1 MSNLLIGI
9 KRFFTNKNTVTI
21 IAVVACICIL
31 YMFYTRRIEKDT
43 NPVSVP
49 YAVTEIGPRTQITPE
64 MIAIRKVPGGV
75 VGNGDVLRLR
85 SQIEGKYVLYNHVIP
100 KGSVFYAS
108 SITDDWETAQET
120 LYENISDG
128 NTLVS
133 LPVTLEST
141 YGNSIF
147 PGNYIDLYFVG
158 VEDGKLLLGK
168 FIESIKVLGVIDSEG
183 NNVFEKTS
191 DKVNTPA
198 YLVFSVPEY
207 YYLLLQ
213 KASYLAGNIFPV
225 PRNATYSS
233 NPKETTISSAHIQKY
248 IEDQAINVSD
258 KDKVNGDGVTEF
270 DPNNLNSNTTNE
282 GGE

>member
-1 MSNLLIGI
+1 MSNLLVGI
-9 KRFFTNKNTVTI
+9 KRFFKNKNTVTI

-31 YMFYTRRIEKDT
+31 YMFYNRRIEKDT

-75 VGNGDVLRLR
+75 VGSGNV
-85 SQIEGKYVLYNHVIP
+85 SKFKNQIEGKYVKYNYVIP
-100 KGSVFYAS
+100 KGSVFYESAL
-108 SITDDWETAQET
+108 TDKWEEAKES
-120 LYENISDG
+120 LYENIKDG

-158 VEDGKLLLGK
+158 VENGKLLLGK
-168 FIESIKVLGVIDSEG
+168 FIESIKVLGVIDSDG
-183 NNVFEKTS
+183 KNVFEKTS

-198 YLVFSVPEY
+198 YLVFSVQEE

-213 KASYLAGNIFPV
+213 KASYLSGNIFPV

-233 NPKETTISSAHIQKY
+233 NPKETTISSAHIQNY
-248 IEDQAINVSD
+248 IEEQAINVSD
-258 KDKVNGDGVTEF
+258 KDKLTGEGVTEF
-270 DPNNLNSNTTNE
+270 DPNNLNSSIQ